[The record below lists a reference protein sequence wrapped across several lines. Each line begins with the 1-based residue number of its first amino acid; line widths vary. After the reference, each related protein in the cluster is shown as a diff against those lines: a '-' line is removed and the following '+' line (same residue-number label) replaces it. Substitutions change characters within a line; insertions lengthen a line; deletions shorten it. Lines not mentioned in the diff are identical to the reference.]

1 MNRVILADN
10 QGVFRTGLAKLLSME
25 DDFRIIAQCPDMECL
40 QTALATFREATII
53 FSSSLKQDPGP
64 LMQQI
69 CSLGD
74 RGFAVLENG
83 EAPEAY
89 VAAHVH
95 GICFRGISRRSLVES
110 VRRVSRGER
119 VLHVRSGTSSTEE
132 SDEDLVGARVRDRL
146 TAKEMKIVSLIM
158 QGCKNKEIAL
168 RLGTTHQGIKN
179 SLRRIYDK
187 TGVSDRLELA
197 LFAIHHQN
205 LAQAATAAGKLIL
218 TFA

>member
-10 QGVFRTGLAKLLSME
+10 HGAFRTGLAKLLSIE
-25 DDFRIIAQCPDMECL
+25 DDFRIVAQCPDIECL

-53 FSSSLKQDPGP
+53 FSSSLRQDPSP

-83 EAPEAY
+83 ESSEAY

-95 GICFRGISRRSLVES
+95 GICFRGIGGRSFVES

-119 VLHVRSGTSSTEE
+119 VLQSRSGTSDTEE
-132 SDEDLVGARVRDRL
+132 FDEDLVGARVRDRL
-146 TAKEMKIVSLIM
+146 TAKEMKIVSLVM
-158 QGCKNKEIAL
+158 QGCKNKEIAS
-168 RLGTTHQGIKN
+168 RLGATHQVIKN

-197 LFAIHHQN
+197 LFAIYHRN

-218 TFA
+218 TSV